1 METVMRVADAKARHG
16 AGFVRHR
23 VARGMWQRPC
33 RGVIVTH
40 NGPVT
45 RDEAWAI
52 ALASAPPR
60 SALAGP
66 TALEVHGMTGF
77 EADRIHVV
85 VPAGGRA
92 PSWKGLVVHESTE
105 LSDADVHPLH
115 EPRSTRVAR
124 SVVDLASWCIND
136 RYARAVVIAALQQG
150 MANTARMRD
159 ALTRRGPCKR
169 RGLIIES
176 ILDAAGGIQS
186 LPERD
191 FDALW
196 RAAGL
201 PRPTRQR
208 RVRGKDGRYHLD
220 ASWES
225 LGMSAEIHGIPHQA
239 VRQWDADLLR
249 ANEIVIGGERLLIFS
264 SYAIRREQVAVAD
277 QLFRMARAC
286 GWTGPEPD
294 LHALRALQ
302 QHKRTKFRRRRGRR
316 RPISVRSSRQDSANA

>member
-1 METVMRVADAKARHG
+1 MDSVMRVAEANARYG
-16 AGFVRHR
+16 KGVVRQR

-40 NGPVT
+40 NGPLT
-45 RDEAWAI
+45 GEQAWAV

-66 TALEVHGMTGF
+66 TALEVHGMDGF
-77 EADRIHVV
+77 QDDQIHVV
-85 VPAGGRA
+85 IPAGGRA
-92 PSWKGLVVHESTE
+92 PSWEGLVVHESGE
-105 LSDADVHPLH
+105 LSTADVHPL
-115 EPRSTRVAR
+115 EQPRRTRVAR
-124 SVVDLASWCIND
+124 SVIDLASWCTND
-136 RYARAVVIAALQQG
+136 RYARAAVIAALQQG
-150 MANTARMRD
+150 LANTARMRD
-159 ALTRRGPCKR
+159 ALSRRGPCRR

-208 RVRGKDGRYHLD
+208 RARTKDGRYYLD
-220 ASWES
+220 ATWEA
-225 LGMSAEIHGIPHQA
+225 LGMSAEIHGVPHHA
-239 VRQWDADLLR
+239 VRQWDADLRR
-249 ANEIVIGGERLLIFS
+249 ANEIVIGGDRLLIFS
-264 SYAIRREQVAVAD
+264 SYAIRHEQVAVAD

-294 LHALRALQ
+294 VHALRALQ
-302 QHKRTKFRRRRGRR
+302 QPKRRKFRPRG
-316 RPISVRSSRQDSANA
+316 A